1 MKDALFQMFPTKAP
15 GPDGLPA
22 HFFQRHWSLCGEE
35 VTKVVLR
42 ILRGGDDPSCVN
54 NTLLVLIPKVT
65 AADELSQFRPIS
77 LCNVIYKIAS
87 KVAANRLKLV
97 LPQII
102 SEEQS
107 AFVPGRLITDNV
119 ITAYECLHFM
129 KKKRPRDVRC
139 CALKLDMKKA
149 YDRVEWD
156 YLRAIMTQLGF
167 HRLWVDMVMRL
178 ITTVSFSVLF
188 NGERL
193 NSFLPTRGIRQGDPI
208 SPYLFLL
215 AAEGFSCLLNSRL
228 QSSTLKGIKVAPSAP
243 VVSHLLFADDSLLFF
258 GANLENAQVI
268 NDVMET
274 YYRASGQQI
283 NMDKS
288 SIHFAK
294 GVSNSTREELK
305 NLLNVHNESLSE
317 KYLGMPSD
325 VGVSANGAFKYLKDT
340 VWKRVQG
347 WMEQSLS
354 AGGKEVLIKAVVQ
367 AIPTYSMSCFKLP
380 KGLCEHINGIVRSFW
395 WGSKEGKRKPCWVA
409 WDEMI
414 KPKNWGGLGFRD
426 IELFNLALLA
436 RQAWRILN
444 DANSLSAR
452 ILKAVYYPEAE
463 FLDADVGSSPSRMWR
478 AISEGKDALVQGLIR
493 RIGTEETTNIWS
505 MNWLPRDGQFRPLTC
520 TRADAPQM
528 VKELV
533 DPLTLTWD
541 HDKLQ
546 RFFTPLDAEVISS
559 IPLTTR
565 RQDDFWAWHYEK
577 TGVFSVKSAYR
588 MLVQKKENLIAW
600 LEHTPS
606 TSDIRANEK
615 EWTAIWQLKVPSKIK
630 VFLWRL
636 ARHSIPT
643 ADVLHRRH
651 IAPHAACLVCGVP
664 DSWKHSLLECNLA
677 KCVWALMNEETVEH
691 ICNVEEH
698 NAKAWLAEIISSLPK
713 EESRRVVVTM
723 WAVWHAKWKAVYE
736 NIF

>member
-1 MKDALFQMFPTKAP
+1 MAGNGKGIDFAKVATEIVRCDEQARQLGKDNLWPCPSRAKAPKGGTGPTYVENKIADRIVELNHREEIMWQQRTRIRWLAAGDKNTRFFHLRASQRRKKNSIKRLKRPDGQFTEDIQEMGNLTSSFYRNLYTSEGTIGMESVLNVVPMKVTPEMNDQLLAPFVEKEVKDALFQMFPTKAP

-42 ILRGGDDPSCVN
+42 ILRGEDDPSCVN

-156 YLRAIMTQLGF
+156 YLHAIMTQLGF

-208 SPYLFLL
+208 FPYLFLL
-215 AAEGFSCLLNSRL
+215 AAEGLSCLLNSRL

-274 YYRASGQQI
+274 YCRASGQQI

-294 GVSNSTREELK
+294 GVSNSTREEQ
-305 NLLNVHNESLSE
+305 
-317 KYLGMPSD
+317 
-325 VGVSANGAFKYLKDT
+325 
-340 VWKRVQG
+340 RVTQ
-347 WMEQSLS
+347 
-354 AGGKEVLIKAVVQ
+354 
-367 AIPTYSMSCFKLP
+367 
-380 KGLCEHINGIVRSFW
+380 
-395 WGSKEGKRKPCWVA
+395 
-409 WDEMI
+409 
-414 KPKNWGGLGFRD
+414 
-426 IELFNLALLA
+426 
-436 RQAWRILN
+436 
-444 DANSLSAR
+444 
-452 ILKAVYYPEAE
+452 
-463 FLDADVGSSPSRMWR
+463 
-478 AISEGKDALVQGLIR
+478 
-493 RIGTEETTNIWS
+493 
-505 MNWLPRDGQFRPLTC
+505 
-520 TRADAPQM
+520 
-528 VKELV
+528 
-533 DPLTLTWD
+533 
-541 HDKLQ
+541 
-546 RFFTPLDAEVISS
+546 
-559 IPLTTR
+559 
-565 RQDDFWAWHYEK
+565 
-577 TGVFSVKSAYR
+577 
-588 MLVQKKENLIAW
+588 
-600 LEHTPS
+600 
-606 TSDIRANEK
+606 
-615 EWTAIWQLKVPSKIK
+615 
-630 VFLWRL
+630 
-636 ARHSIPT
+636 
-643 ADVLHRRH
+643 
-651 IAPHAACLVCGVP
+651 
-664 DSWKHSLLECNLA
+664 
-677 KCVWALMNEETVEH
+677 
-691 ICNVEEH
+691 
-698 NAKAWLAEIISSLPK
+698 
-713 EESRRVVVTM
+713 
-723 WAVWHAKWKAVYE
+723 
-736 NIF
+736 